1 MYLSRLDH
9 LRFFAAFLLVVHHFR
24 GNIGYDFGSNFL
36 SFIMLWLNNGS
47 TGVSLFL
54 VLSGYLFCIL
64 CKAGEYKIVYSKFIK
79 NRILRIFP
87 LLTILFFCILCVSRR
102 DSTPMDILRLF
113 TLQLNTGHSY
123 TGWGHNYYPSGPIWT
138 IAVEFQ
144 FYLIFPFLI
153 LFFHQYGFKYIISLI
168 AFMLFLK
175 LNISVLSGGELYNN
189 LYHTIVGRL
198 DQFCVGIIFGW
209 LCLKKDDY
217 NLFFLKKN
225 WVGFIFI
232 IFLLSILTFLFV
244 LPKQTIISS
253 TLYFLLEALCW
264 GGIIITYQNIKFN
277 FYPLIDKFLAKMG
290 SISFSIYLLHLPI
303 GVMIMKLFSFQTATT
318 FMDLLFQWMII
329 IPTVFLISFLSYY
342 VIEKPFMSLRVK
354 YLIKD

>member
-1 MYLSRLDH
+1 
-9 LRFFAAFLLVVHHFR
+9 
-24 GNIGYDFGSNFL
+24 
-36 SFIMLWLNNGS
+36 
-47 TGVSLFL
+47 
-54 VLSGYLFCIL
+54 
-64 CKAGEYKIVYSKFIK
+64 
-79 NRILRIFP
+79 
-87 LLTILFFCILCVSRR
+87 
-102 DSTPMDILRLF
+102 MDILRLL

-144 FYLIFPFLI
+144 FYLIFPFI
-153 LFFHQYGFKYIISLI
+153 IYFFHQYGFKYIISLI
-168 AFMLFLK
+168 SFILFIK
-175 LNISVLSGGELYNN
+175 FNISILSGGEIYNN
-189 LYHTIVGRL
+189 LYHTIIGRL
-198 DQFCVGIIFGW
+198 DQFCFGIIFGW
-209 LCLKKDDY
+209 LCVRGNEH
-217 NLFFLKKN
+217 NLFFLKN
-225 WVGFIFI
+225 NLLGVVSI
-232 IFLLSILTFLFV
+232 ISLFFILTILFV
-244 LPKQTIISS
+244 LPKQTVISS

-264 GGIIITYQNIKFN
+264 GGVIIIYQNLKFN

-318 FMDLLFQWMII
+318 FANLLSQWLII